1 MTLRLRI
8 LFASFVLLLPIPIA
22 YAQKL
27 ESKDRQR
34 GQIMLDRI
42 KDELKKNYYDP
53 NFRGMNLDARFQ
65 TASNKIKEAE

>member
-42 KDELKKNYYDP
+42 KDELKKNYYD
-53 NFRGMNLDARFQ
+53 R
-65 TASNKIKEAE
+65 SNSKNAVSLSATVPPEP